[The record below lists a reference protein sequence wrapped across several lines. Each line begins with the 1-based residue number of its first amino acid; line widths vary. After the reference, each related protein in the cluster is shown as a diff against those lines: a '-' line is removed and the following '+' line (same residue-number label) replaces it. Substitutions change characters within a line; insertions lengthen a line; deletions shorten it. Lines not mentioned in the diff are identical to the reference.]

1 MLSLLRTR
9 CICRISGCVGGMMM
23 SLPQADTRIDR
34 YEVSAYKIPTDM
46 SESDGT
52 YTWDSTTLVVVRIG
66 TRAGEGWGYTY
77 ADIATAILIEKT
89 LCAVLQDHDAM
100 AIPECWLIMRRA
112 IRNLGRPGIA
122 SMAIAAVDMAL
133 WDLKARVL
141 NIPLIMLFGRAQ
153 DGIPIYGSGG
163 FTSYTDQQLEDQLG
177 TWVKQGISQ
186 VKIKVGRHPDRD
198 LHRVQVARNAL
209 QPGTR
214 LFVDANGA
222 YTVKQAM
229 RFSELFAESGVEWFE
244 EPVSSDNLHGLNTI
258 KSHAPASIEITAGEY
273 GYDLPYFQRM
283 LDAQCVDVLQADASR
298 CGITGFLQVGALCE
312 GRSLPLSAHCA
323 PSLHL
328 HPACALHPLRHIEY
342 FHDHVRIEQML
353 FDGVPA
359 PINGRL
365 YPDLSR
371 AGHGLEFKRAD
382 AAQFAL

>member
-1 MLSLLRTR
+1 MAA
-9 CICRISGCVGGMMM
+9 
-23 SLPQADTRIDR
+23 LPQCDNTIDR
-34 YEVSAYKIPTDM
+34 CDVSAYKIPTDT

-89 LCAVLQDHDAM
+89 LCAALKDHDAM
-100 AIPECWLIMRRA
+100 AIPECWMIMRRA
-112 IRNLGRPGIA
+112 IRNMGRPGIA

-177 TWVKQGISQ
+177 TWDKQGISQ
-186 VKIKVGRHPDRD
+186 VKMKVGRHPDQD
-198 LHRVQVARNAL
+198 LHRVHVARNAL

-229 RFSELFAESGVEWFE
+229 QFSELFAESGVEWFE
-244 EPVSSDNLHGLNTI
+244 EPVSSDNLHALNTI
-258 KSHAPASIEITAGEY
+258 KNM
-273 GYDLPYFQRM
+273 R
-283 LDAQCVDVLQADASR
+283 R
-298 CGITGFLQVGALCE
+298 
-312 GRSLPLSAHCA
+312 
-323 PSLHL
+323 
-328 HPACALHPLRHIEY
+328 HPLRSRQENMDMIC
-342 FHDHVRIEQML
+342 RI
-353 FDGVPA
+353 
-359 PINGRL
+359 
-365 YPDLSR
+365 
-371 AGHGLEFKRAD
+371 FKE
-382 AAQFAL
+382 